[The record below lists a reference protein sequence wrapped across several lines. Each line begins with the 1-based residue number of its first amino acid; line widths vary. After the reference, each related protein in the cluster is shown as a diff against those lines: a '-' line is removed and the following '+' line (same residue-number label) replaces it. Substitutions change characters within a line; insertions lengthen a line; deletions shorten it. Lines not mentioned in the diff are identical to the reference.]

1 MMRREDWP
9 ERLYDYVESRRDTPF
24 DWATN
29 SCASFAAAAVE
40 AMTDEAVPLPAFATT
55 AEAAALLAERSL
67 RDRVGD
73 VMGPEIVPSFAQ
85 RGDLVLIDIEGRESV
100 AVCLGLDAVGPGTAG
115 IVLVPMSAAI
125 AAWGA

>member
-9 ERLYDYVESRRDTPF
+9 ERLYDYVESRRDVPF
-24 DWATN
+24 GWATN
-29 SCASFAAAAVE
+29 SCASFAAGAVE
-40 AMTDEAVPLPAFATT
+40 AMTDGAVPLPAFATA
-55 AEAAALLAERSL
+55 AEAAALLAERAL

-73 VMGPEIVPSFAQ
+73 VMGPEIVPAFAQ

-115 IVLVPMSAAI
+115 IVLVPMSSAV
-125 AAWGA
+125 AAWGV